1 MYSILLS
8 KLLNISVGVLGI
20 IYIVN
25 DWIYRFIVNLFVF
38 KGYTVNSA
46 QEITDKTHTVFSFII
61 CLTVL
66 IVVIGMF
73 ALLENLIHF
82 YSSYFFIKLILEIM
96 CMLMPFMYTQKS
108 WFIVYEL
115 VFCVVFGIYL
125 YCVKKMEQSVH

>member
-1 MYSILLS
+1 MLS